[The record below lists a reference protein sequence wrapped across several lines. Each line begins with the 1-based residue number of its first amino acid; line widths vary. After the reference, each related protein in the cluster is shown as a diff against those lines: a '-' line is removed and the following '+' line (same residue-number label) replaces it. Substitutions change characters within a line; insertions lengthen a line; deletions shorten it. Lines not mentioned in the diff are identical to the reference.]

1 MTLNDL
7 ENFTFA
13 YQHII
18 IVTTIKHTS
27 VGDAV
32 YAMSHVAAVHT
43 APGCRR
49 VDRYPVTGSV
59 CSSKR
64 PSTSC
69 GSSGE
74 AASNLSGAERLLNW
88 KPFARGRSDHHSKIL
103 AERKLTK
110 LLLLIYR
117 FKFTSVF

>member
-13 YQHII
+13 YQQI
-18 IVTTIKHTS
+18 IVVATIKHTS

-32 YAMSHVAAVHT
+32 YAMSHVAALHT

-49 VDRYPVTGSV
+49 VDGYPVTGSV

-74 AASNLSGAERLLNW
+74 AASNL
-88 KPFARGRSDHHSKIL
+88 
-103 AERKLTK
+103 
-110 LLLLIYR
+110 
-117 FKFTSVF
+117 